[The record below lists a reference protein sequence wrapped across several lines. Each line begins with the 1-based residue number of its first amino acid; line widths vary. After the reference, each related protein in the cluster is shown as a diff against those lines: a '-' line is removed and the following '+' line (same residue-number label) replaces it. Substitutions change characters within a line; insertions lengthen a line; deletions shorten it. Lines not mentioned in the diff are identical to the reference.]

1 MAAPSPALVP
11 HTVSSFR
18 PPRFGL
24 GGSQLGESPGPD
36 GDAAAVATVDAAYQ
50 AGIRFF
56 DTSPAYGDSERRLG
70 TALQRRP
77 RGEFIVSTKV
87 VGDDAR
93 TSLQQSA
100 ERLGVAVDLVLTE
113 DDAAYPALDE
123 LRRDGVIK
131 AIGATAGD
139 WQQLDR
145 LVRDVDLDCVLLA
158 GQYSLLD
165 QSAAPLL
172 DRCLARGVSV
182 IVSGVLTPQVLQV
195 EKSSDPTAIKAR
207 RISAVCERYGVS
219 LPQAALAFPSRH
231 SAVTSVLIAA
241 SSPAEI
247 RAAAALVRRPVPA
260 QLWRGFRPLAFAI
273 LKAGF
278 RALRIP
284 GRVAS
289 YPV

>member
-1 MAAPSPALVP
+1 MVAPSHALASRSVGG
-11 HTVSSFR
+11 FR

-24 GGSQLGESPGPD
+24 GGSHLGESPGPD
-36 GDAAAVATVDAAYQ
+36 GDATAVATVDAAYQ

-77 RGEFIVSTKV
+77 RGEFLVSTKV
-87 VGDDAR
+87 VDEDAR
-93 TSLQQSA
+93 ASVRASS
-100 ERLGVAVDLVLTE
+100 ERLGLSIDLVLAE
-113 DDAAYPALDE
+113 DEAAYPALDK

-131 AIGATAGD
+131 AIGAVSGD
-139 WQQLDR
+139 WQELDR
-145 LVRDVDLDCVLLA
+145 LVRTVELDCVLLA

-165 QSAAPLL
+165 RSAAPLL

-182 IVSGVLTPQVLQV
+182 IVSGVLTPQVLQA
-195 EKSSDPTAIKAR
+195 EKSSDPAAIQAG

-241 SSPAEI
+241 STPAEI
-247 RAAAALVRRPVPA
+247 RADAALVRQPVPA
-260 QLWRGFRPLAFAI
+260 QLWRDPEL
-273 LKAGF
+273 
-278 RALRIP
+278 LRLL
-284 GRVAS
+284 S
-289 YPV
+289 